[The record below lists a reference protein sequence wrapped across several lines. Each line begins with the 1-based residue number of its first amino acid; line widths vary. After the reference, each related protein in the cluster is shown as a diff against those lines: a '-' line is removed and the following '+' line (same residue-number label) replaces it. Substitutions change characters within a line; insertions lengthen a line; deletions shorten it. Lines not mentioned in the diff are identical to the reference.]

1 MSQFLRVLPVVN
13 SKVLGY
19 AVALIL
25 EQYGDSGNYKDC
37 VSYMAFKALEALKIQ
52 WSTKLWWRNQIKTK

>member
-52 WSTKLWWRNQIKTK
+52 